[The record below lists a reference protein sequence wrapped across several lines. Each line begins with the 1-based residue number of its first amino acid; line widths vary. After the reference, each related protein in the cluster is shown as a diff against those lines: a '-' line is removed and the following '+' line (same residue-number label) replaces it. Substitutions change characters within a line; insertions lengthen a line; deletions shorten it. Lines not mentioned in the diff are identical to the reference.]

1 MPAYAL
7 LLELLVLALAVATG
21 WFLGRGSAARAAL
34 DAETVDAVRREI
46 TELRALVARIKD
58 TAWDERELDP
68 ALATVIIDEIR
79 AYEKKELGS

>member
-1 MPAYAL
+1 MPVYGV
-7 LLELLVLALAVATG
+7 LLELLILALAVTTG
-21 WFLGRGSAARAAL
+21 WFLGRGTAAREAL
-34 DAETVDAVRREI
+34 DAAAVDAVRREI
-46 TELRALVARIKD
+46 TDLRALVARIKD